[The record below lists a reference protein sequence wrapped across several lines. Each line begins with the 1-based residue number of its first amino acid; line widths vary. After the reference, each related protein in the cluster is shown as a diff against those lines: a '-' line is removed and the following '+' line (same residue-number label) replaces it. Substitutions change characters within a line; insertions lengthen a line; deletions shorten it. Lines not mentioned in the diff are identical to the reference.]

1 MMSNTELIAALA
13 GSSVLSAVVT
23 AFATRSPSMLKE
35 FTKSYTDVVK
45 RLAMVESRVDRLGDQ
60 LGAEREEHGKTRGL
74 LAVARHALRSIMNWD
89 RAGREGPLP
98 EPPAEVLA
106 GE

>member
-1 MMSNTELIAALA
+1 MMSNVELIAALA
-13 GSSVLSAVVT
+13 GSSVLGAIVT
-23 AFATRSPSMLKE
+23 AVSSRSPSMLRE
-35 FTKSYTDVVK
+35 FTKSYTEVLDRVAT
-45 RLAMVESRVDRLGDQ
+45 LEARVDTLSDALG
-60 LGAEREEHGKTRGL
+60 LERKEHGKTRGL
-74 LAVARHALRSIMNWD
+74 LAIARHALRTIMNWD